1 LIRYKI
7 LIFLILLPVTVTVA
21 QSRILDKYIEIGL
34 QNNLELLQE
43 VNKVAQQ
50 RTQLKAAKGNF
61 LPQITL
67 DANYTRADGGRTIDF
82 PVGDLLNPVYQTLN
96 QLTGSQQFPQNLP
109 NESIQFLPDDYQET
123 KLRILQPLF
132 NADIYFNYRAQRD
145 LVDLQ
150 TARLEVYKRN
160 LRKEIAVAYYRLLQ
174 AEMADKIYR
183 ESRVVLQELLRINR
197 KLVAAQTA
205 TKDVVSRSE
214 YELSKIEQQLANSRK
229 NIELAKAYFNFLLNR
244 PLTEAVELDTLIG
257 MPATEQT
264 ADSALQNALSMR
276 TELAVAQSGIN
287 LASHQIKLARGGFLP
302 TAYIAAEAGYQGF
315 QYKFDDTQAYW
326 LVRVGL
332 SWNLFNGMK
341 TRAALQKAKIEHRNA
356 HLGYQLLEQQIALEV
371 QNAYFGLEAA
381 KAELSAAE
389 KGVTAAGDAFRIIK
403 RKYEAGQALL
413 IEFLEAQANATAA
426 KLQREIARYNVM
438 IEQANYRNAIGY

>member
-1 LIRYKI
+1 MI
-7 LIFLILLPVTVTVA
+7 LILLTAANLFA
-21 QSRILDKYIEIGL
+21 QSRILDRYVEIGL

-43 VNKVAQQ
+43 ANKVARQ
-50 RTQLKAAKGNF
+50 RAALRAAKGNF
-61 LPQITL
+61 LPQISL
-67 DANYTRADGGRTIDF
+67 DANYTRADGGRTIEF

-96 QLTGSQQFPQNLP
+96 QLTGAQQFPQNLP

-132 NADIYFNYRAQRD
+132 NTDIYFNYRAQRD

-150 TARLEVYKRN
+150 TARLEVFKRN
-160 LRKEIAVAYYRLLQ
+160 LRKEIEVAYYRLLQ

-183 ESRVVLQELLRINR
+183 QSRVVLQELLRMNR
-197 KLVAAQTA
+197 KLVSAQTA

-229 NIELAKAYFNFLLNR
+229 NIELARSYFNFLLNR
-244 PLTEAVELDTLIG
+244 PLTEAVELDTLTGISE
-257 MPATEQT
+257 AEQT
-264 ADSALQNALSMR
+264 ADSALRNALTMR
-276 TELAVAQSGIN
+276 AELAMAKAGIN
-287 LASHQIKLARGGFLP
+287 LAGNQIKLAKGGFLP
-302 TAYIAAEAGYQGF
+302 TAFVAAEAGYQGF
-315 QYKFDDTQAYW
+315 QYQFDDTQKYW

-341 TRAALQKAKIEHRNA
+341 TRAALQKGKIEHRNA
-356 HLGYQLLEQQIALEV
+356 NLGYQHLEQQIALEV
-371 QNAYFGLEAA
+371 RKAYYGLEAA
-381 KAELSAAE
+381 KAALTAAE
-389 KGVTAAGDAFRIIK
+389 KGVTAANDAFRIIK

-413 IEFLEAQANATAA
+413 IEFLEAQANVTTA
-426 KLQREIARYNVM
+426 KLQREVARYNVM

>member
-1 LIRYKI
+1 MI
-7 LIFLILLPVTVTVA
+7 LILLTAANLFA
-21 QSRILDKYIEIGL
+21 QSRILDRYVEIGL

-43 VNKVAQQ
+43 ANKVARQ
-50 RTQLKAAKGNF
+50 RAALRAAKGNF
-61 LPQITL
+61 LPQISL
-67 DANYTRADGGRTIDF
+67 DANYTRADGGRTIEF

-132 NADIYFNYRAQRD
+132 NTDIYFNYRAQRD

-150 TARLEVYKRN
+150 TARLEVFKRN
-160 LRKEIAVAYYRLLQ
+160 LRKEIEVAYYRLLQ

-183 ESRVVLQELLRINR
+183 QSRVVLQELLRMNR
-197 KLVAAQTA
+197 KLVSAQTA

-229 NIELAKAYFNFLLNR
+229 NIELARSYFNFLLNR
-244 PLTEAVELDTLIG
+244 PLTEAVELDTLTGISE
-257 MPATEQT
+257 AEQT
-264 ADSALQNALSMR
+264 ADSALRNALTMR
-276 TELAVAQSGIN
+276 AELAMAKAGIN
-287 LASHQIKLARGGFLP
+287 LAGNQIKLAKGGFLP
-302 TAYIAAEAGYQGF
+302 TAFVAAEAGYQGF
-315 QYKFDDTQAYW
+315 QYQFDDTQKYW

-341 TRAALQKAKIEHRNA
+341 TRAALQKGKIEHRNA
-356 HLGYQLLEQQIALEV
+356 NLGYQHLEQQIALEV
-371 QNAYFGLEAA
+371 RKAYYGLEAA
-381 KAELSAAE
+381 KAALTAAE
-389 KGVTAAGDAFRIIK
+389 KGVTAANDAFRIIK

-413 IEFLEAQANATAA
+413 IEFLEAQANATTA
-426 KLQREIARYNVM
+426 KLQREVARYNVM

>member
-1 LIRYKI
+1 MTCYKTLMI
-7 LIFLILLPVTVTVA
+7 LILLTAANLFA
-21 QSRILDKYIEIGL
+21 QSRILDRYVEIGL

-43 VNKVAQQ
+43 ANKVARQ
-50 RTQLKAAKGNF
+50 RAALRAAKGNF
-61 LPQITL
+61 LPQISL
-67 DANYTRADGGRTIDF
+67 DANYTRADGGRTIEF

-132 NADIYFNYRAQRD
+132 NTDIYFNYRAQRD

-150 TARLEVYKRN
+150 TARLEVFKRN
-160 LRKEIAVAYYRLLQ
+160 LRKEIEVAYYRLLQ

-183 ESRVVLQELLRINR
+183 QSRVVLQELLRMNR
-197 KLVAAQTA
+197 KLVSAQTA

-229 NIELAKAYFNFLLNR
+229 NIELARSYFNFLLNR
-244 PLTEAVELDTLIG
+244 PLTEAVELDTLTGISE
-257 MPATEQT
+257 AEQT
-264 ADSALQNALSMR
+264 ADSALRNALTMR
-276 TELAVAQSGIN
+276 AELAMAKAGIN
-287 LASHQIKLARGGFLP
+287 LAGNQIKLAKGGFLP
-302 TAYIAAEAGYQGF
+302 TAFVAAEAGYQGF
-315 QYKFDDTQAYW
+315 QYQFDDTQKYW

-341 TRAALQKAKIEHRNA
+341 TRAALQKGKIEHRNA
-356 HLGYQLLEQQIALEV
+356 NLGYQHLEQQIALEV
-371 QNAYFGLEAA
+371 RKAYYGLEAA
-381 KAELSAAE
+381 KAALTAAE
-389 KGVTAAGDAFRIIK
+389 KGVTAANDAFRIIK

-413 IEFLEAQANATAA
+413 IEFLEAQANATTA
-426 KLQREIARYNVM
+426 KLQREVARYNVM

>member
-1 LIRYKI
+1 MTCYKTLMI
-7 LIFLILLPVTVTVA
+7 LILLTAANLFA
-21 QSRILDKYIEIGL
+21 QSRILDRYLEIGL

-43 VNKVAQQ
+43 ANKVARQ
-50 RTQLKAAKGNF
+50 RAALRAAKGNF
-61 LPQITL
+61 LPQISL
-67 DANYTRADGGRTIDF
+67 DANYTRADGGRTIEF

-132 NADIYFNYRAQRD
+132 NTDIYFNYRAQRD

-150 TARLEVYKRN
+150 TARLEVFKRN
-160 LRKEIAVAYYRLLQ
+160 LRKEIEVAYYRLLQ

-183 ESRVVLQELLRINR
+183 QSRVVLQELLRMNR
-197 KLVAAQTA
+197 KLVSAQTA

-229 NIELAKAYFNFLLNR
+229 NIELARSYFNFLLNR
-244 PLTEAVELDTLIG
+244 PLTEAVELDTLTGISE
-257 MPATEQT
+257 AEQT
-264 ADSALQNALSMR
+264 ADSALRNALTMR
-276 TELAVAQSGIN
+276 AELAMAKAGIN
-287 LASHQIKLARGGFLP
+287 LAGNQIKLAKGGFLP
-302 TAYIAAEAGYQGF
+302 TAFVAAEAGYQGF
-315 QYKFDDTQAYW
+315 QYQFDDTQKYW

-341 TRAALQKAKIEHRNA
+341 TRAALQKGKIEHRNA
-356 HLGYQLLEQQIALEV
+356 NLGYQHLEQQIALEV
-371 QNAYFGLEAA
+371 RKAYYGLEAA
-381 KAELSAAE
+381 KAALTAAE
-389 KGVTAAGDAFRIIK
+389 KGVTAANDAFRIIK

-413 IEFLEAQANATAA
+413 IEFLEAQTNATTA
-426 KLQREIARYNVM
+426 KLQREVARYNVM

>member
-1 LIRYKI
+1 MI
-7 LIFLILLPVTVTVA
+7 LILLTAANLFA
-21 QSRILDKYIEIGL
+21 QSRILDRYVEIGL

-43 VNKVAQQ
+43 ANKVARQ
-50 RTQLKAAKGNF
+50 RVALRAAKGNF
-61 LPQITL
+61 LPQISL
-67 DANYTRADGGRTIDF
+67 DANYTRADGGRTIEF
-82 PVGDLLNPVYQTLN
+82 PVGDLLNPVYRTLN

-132 NADIYFNYRAQRD
+132 NTDIYFNYRAQRD

-150 TARLEVYKRN
+150 TARLEVFKRN
-160 LRKEIAVAYYRLLQ
+160 LRKEIEVAYYRLLQ

-183 ESRVVLQELLRINR
+183 QSRVVLQELLRMNR
-197 KLVAAQTA
+197 KLVSAQTA

-229 NIELAKAYFNFLLNR
+229 NIEFARSYFNFLLNR
-244 PLTEAVELDTLIG
+244 PLTEAVELDTLTGISE
-257 MPATEQT
+257 AEQT
-264 ADSALQNALSMR
+264 ADSALQNALTMR
-276 TELAVAQSGIN
+276 AELAMAKAGIN
-287 LASHQIKLARGGFLP
+287 LAGNQIKLAKGGFLP
-302 TAYIAAEAGYQGF
+302 TAFVAAEAGYQGF
-315 QYKFDDTQAYW
+315 QYQFDDTQKYW

-341 TRAALQKAKIEHRNA
+341 TRAALQKGKIEHRNA
-356 HLGYQLLEQQIALEV
+356 NLGYQHLEQQIALEV
-371 QNAYFGLEAA
+371 RKAYYGLEAA
-381 KAELSAAE
+381 KAALTAAE
-389 KGVTAAGDAFRIIK
+389 KGVTAANDAFRIIK

-413 IEFLEAQANATAA
+413 IEFLEAQANATTA
-426 KLQREIARYNVM
+426 KLQREVARYNVM